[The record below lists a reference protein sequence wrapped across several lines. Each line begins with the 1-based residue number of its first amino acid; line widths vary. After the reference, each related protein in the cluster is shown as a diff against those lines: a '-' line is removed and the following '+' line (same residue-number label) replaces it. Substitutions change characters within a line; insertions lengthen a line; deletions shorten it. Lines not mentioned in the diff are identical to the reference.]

1 MAKNNSAD
9 DKRNRARENAR
20 QIAANQAKKE
30 KTAKTILYTGIAVVV
45 VAVLAVVLSLIHI

>member
-20 QIAANQAKKE
+20 QQEEEIAEYCPANVD
-30 KTAKTILYTGIAVVV
+30 I
-45 VAVLAVVLSLIHI
+45 